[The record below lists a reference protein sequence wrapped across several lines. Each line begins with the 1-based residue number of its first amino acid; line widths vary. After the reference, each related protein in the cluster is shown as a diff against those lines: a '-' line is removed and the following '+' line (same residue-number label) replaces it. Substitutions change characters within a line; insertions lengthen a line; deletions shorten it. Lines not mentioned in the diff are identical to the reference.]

1 MQWQSEG
8 MRSSGIRAELAP
20 TILEALV
27 SHSLES
33 VMITAADGASSS
45 EHWPIV
51 YVNPAF
57 EQMTGFKSAEVLGKS
72 PRRLQGPA
80 TDPEVL
86 KQLDEDIA
94 AGRTF
99 RGHTVNYRKDGSE
112 FTIEWTV
119 LPVENEA
126 GEVEQY
132 LAVQR
137 DMSASD
143 TTDAASS

>member
-8 MRSSGIRAELAP
+8 IRSSGIRAELAP
-20 TILEALV
+20 AILEALV
-27 SHSLES
+27 SHSFES
-33 VMITAADGASSS
+33 VMITAADDAASS
-45 EHWPIV
+45 EHWPII

-57 EQMTGFKSAEVLGKS
+57 EKMTGYVAEEVMGKS
-72 PRRLQGPA
+72 PKLLQGPA

-86 KQLDEDIA
+86 RQLDEDIA

-99 RGHTVNYRKDGSE
+99 HGRTVNYRKDGSE

-119 LPVENEA
+119 RPIKNEA
-126 GEVEQY
+126 GGVEQY

-143 TTDAASS
+143 TTSAASS

>member
-8 MRSSGIRAELAP
+8 IRSSGIRAELAP
-20 TILEALV
+20 AILEALV
-27 SHSLES
+27 SNSFES
-33 VMITAADGASSS
+33 VMITADGASSS
-45 EHWPIV
+45 EHWAIV

-57 EQMTGFKSAEVLGKS
+57 EKMTGYEPEEVMGKS
-72 PRRLQGPA
+72 PRLLQGPA

-86 KQLDEDIA
+86 KQLDQDIA

-119 LPVENEA
+119 LPIKNEA

-132 LAVQR
+132 LALQR